1 MCINLFIC
9 SFLLLCGVLKIML
22 KALQVD
28 GDTDSAAVLE
38 DFCSVMS
45 SLMSKAEA
53 GENAGPPNGVLGDGM
68 EILPPTAG
76 AYHPVIKYFI

>member
-1 MCINLFIC
+1 
-9 SFLLLCGVLKIML
+9 ML

-53 GENAGPPNGVLGDGM
+53 GENAGPPNGILGGGM

-76 AYHPVIKYFI
+76 AYHHPVIKYFM

>member
-1 MCINLFIC
+1 
-9 SFLLLCGVLKIML
+9 ML
-22 KALQVD
+22 KLLQVD

-38 DFCSVMS
+38 DFCSVMA

-53 GENAGPPNGVLGDGM
+53 GENAGPPNGALGGGM

-76 AYHPVIKYFI
+76 AYHQVIIFFDETLQF